1 MAKKARIVHGNRETI
16 DFAPGVDN
24 IVLRKDGVEFYNT
37 ETFHSSPFYDRT
49 IPILIKSILESN
61 DLLKIY
67 GINGLRSLNEKVILI
82 NNHPIRKIKLV
93 GRITECFIKEIKS
106 EEFYFLTLDDSS
118 GPDIVLKVSRASLLG
133 AGLQP
138 SNFVFKLIEITGY
151 CSNFNGKLEV
161 HPDFIQALPNND
173 KYIEHEVQFWK
184 EALEMRDILKT
195 PWFQTPQINE
205 DEQVKIKFDSKTNR
219 EKLIRQ
225 RLDLGIDECPS
236 QAMVMD
242 SCIYMRNTRDRDDYS
257 NALNDSGSEK
267 EPEIEEITKKLF
279 TKSLKKKIDRAVPFS
294 PIARP
299 QHGWVNVLSTPIKAG
314 SLRTTLKFE
323 LIKWMIKTSR
333 EKFNLNEVF
342 KDRKVSALLKEI
354 ANSKPT
360 PTIEVDQDLSSIRTM
375 NDIKGEIFHD
385 ERHDLQVWNLIKCT
399 RSKDCYCAPILRL
412 SSHIQMTLENFKFLS
427 SQGSDNTSFNS
438 GEYINN
444 FNRDTGLKTFM
455 DLHLLNILIQWCILR
470 NGDHNWKYHSK
481 TNEWQCI
488 STFKRRRLVASS
500 KRS

>member
-1 MAKKARIVHGNRETI
+1 MGECIVN
-16 DFAPGVDN
+16 
-24 IVLRKDGVEFYNT
+24 
-37 ETFHSSPFYDRT
+37 S
-49 IPILIKSILESN
+49 
-61 DLLKIY
+61 
-67 GINGLRSLNEKVILI
+67 
-82 NNHPIRKIKLV
+82 
-93 GRITECFIKEIKS
+93 
-106 EEFYFLTLDDSS
+106 
-118 GPDIVLKVSRASLLG
+118 
-133 AGLQP
+133 
-138 SNFVFKLIEITGY
+138 
-151 CSNFNGKLEV
+151 
-161 HPDFIQALPNND
+161 
-173 KYIEHEVQFWK
+173 
-184 EALEMRDILKT
+184 
-195 PWFQTPQINE
+195 
-205 DEQVKIKFDSKTNR
+205 
-219 EKLIRQ
+219 
-225 RLDLGIDECPS
+225 
-236 QAMVMD
+236 
-242 SCIYMRNTRDRDDYS
+242 
-257 NALNDSGSEK
+257 
-267 EPEIEEITKKLF
+267 
-279 TKSLKKKIDRAVPFS
+279 
-294 PIARP
+294 
-299 QHGWVNVLSTPIKAG
+299 IKAG

-412 SSHIQMTLENFKFLS
+412 SSHIHMTLENFKFLS

-444 FNRDTGLKTFM
+444 FNRDTGLKTVM

-488 STFKRRRLVASS
+488 STFKEEDWWLLRNEVEVVVDDYDERNISEIGWRTILTLKNFRV
-500 KRS
+500 